1 MRVRRRR
8 SIAHASQAGLL
19 VVALA
24 AAFAGCGD
32 RSGAAGPPPTTVVK
46 VEPVIE
52 RDVPITFE
60 YVGTLVGF
68 INAQIRAR
76 VSGHLVSQN
85 YNEGSL
91 VKSGDLLFQVDPR
104 PFQTAADQAD
114 AKLHLAESQLSQA
127 RAQVGASEAQ
137 VEQAM
142 ATVFQSEAQVRR
154 AEATQRQTELDVGRY
169 TPLAQRGSVSQQ
181 ELDNAVQSNLANLA
195 AVAAARAAVLSP
207 QASVPQSRAALEKA
221 LADVKTQEANIAA
234 ARAALADARLNLGY
248 TRVLSPIA
256 GVAGFRGANIGDYV
270 GPSGSTPLTTV
281 SQVDPI
287 YAEFPVSE
295 QRALTVLRRWAAD
308 PSEPR
313 RLELQLILADGTV
326 YSHPG
331 RAAALDRQ
339 VDVTSGTVLARGV
352 FPNPG
357 NLLRPGQYAKVRA
370 VVEVKK
376 AALLIP
382 QRAVQDVQGIHQVA
396 VVRADDT
403 VDIRTIKV
411 DVRVGSLWMVTEGL
425 KPGERVIVEGGDRV
439 RAGQKVRLAANAPV
453 ESSAGAK

>member
-1 MRVRRRR
+1 MDAQGAGLEMRIRRRR
-8 SIAHASQAGLL
+8 SIAHTSQAGLL

-32 RSGAAGPPPTTVVK
+32 RSGAAAPPPPPVVR
-46 VEPVIE
+46 VTPVIE

-76 VSGHLVSQN
+76 AAGHLVSQN
-85 YNEGSL
+85 YKEGSS

-195 AVAAARAAVLSP
+195 AVAAARAAVLNS
-207 QASVPQSRAALEKA
+207 QASVSQSRAALEKA

-270 GPSGSTPLTTV
+270 GPSDSTPLTRV

-326 YSHPG
+326 FSHPG

-339 VDVTSGTVLARGV
+339 VDVTSGTVLARAV

-376 AALLIP
+376 SALLIP

-396 VVRADDT
+396 VVRPDDT
-403 VDIRTIKV
+403 VDIRTVKV
-411 DVRVGSLWMVTEGL
+411 DVRVGSLWTVTEGL
-425 KPGERVIVEGGDRV
+425 KPGERVV
-439 RAGQKVRLAANAPV
+439 LA
-453 ESSAGAK
+453 